1 MNSLKHIV
9 QIVNYGQSKVDN
21 ITKKITERLYVAD
34 NLTQSELD
42 ALEYLTEKNIYEKVG
57 VYFDNG
63 YKICDYG
70 MGETYGFVKI
80 SKNPE
85 TLLSQEGIDLLLN
98 Y

>member
-1 MNSLKHIV
+1 M
-9 QIVNYGQSKVDN
+9 SK
-21 ITKKITERLYVAD
+21 KFTERLYVAD

-57 VYFDNG
+57 VYFDND
-63 YKICDYG
+63 YKICDYD
-70 MGETYGFVKI
+70 MGETYGFIRKT

-85 TLLSQEGIDLLLN
+85 GLLCQEGIDLLLN